1 MALPALVL
9 VHGGAHAGDCWDLTV
24 DEIHHLAPDL
34 TEKVTRRGMP
44 DNVPRTLD
52 PHTARPHAQCPCTQF
67 AGVEAIGGVQKLIP
81 IDMSRTDGQRAE
93 AAGRDTD

>member
-9 VHGGAHAGDCWDLTV
+9 VHGGAHAGDCWDLAV
-24 DEIHHLAPDL
+24 DEIHHLTPDL

-44 DNVPRTLD
+44 DNVPRTWILTLRD
-52 PHTARPHAQCPCTQF
+52 RTHNVRTQF
-67 AGVEAIGGVQKLIP
+67 AGVEAIGGVQKT
-81 IDMSRTDGQRAE
+81 DSDRSRTDGQRAE